1 MKRRMGKSLLKDGKQ
16 QRLENITNI
25 KPNRMEMWEQTQL
38 SSSQARRVE
47 FWQESWERKEETL
60 APLTGFKIKLQLAN
74 LFNTDLGKGKHCGR
88 QLCPPCDGS
97 VEEKKQ
103 DCRAI
108 NLMYKSSCTIFNAE
122 NGNIQKDDKGRSRE
136 EVYISETSIHE
147 RSKEHL
153 AFEVPYCETFDVVP
167 PRGGLHGR
175 I

>member
-1 MKRRMGKSLLKDGKQ
+1 M
-16 QRLENITNI
+16 ENNKGWKTLPTSSPTGW
-25 KPNRMEMWEQTQL
+25 KCENRHSCL
-38 SSSQARRVE
+38 ARKLRE
-47 FWQESWERKEETL
+47 KEETL

-74 LFNTDLGKGKHCGR
+74 LFNTDLGKGKHCGT

-136 EVYISETSIHE
+136 EVYISETSISIHE

-153 AFEVPYCETFDVVP
+153 AFEVPYCETLDVVP